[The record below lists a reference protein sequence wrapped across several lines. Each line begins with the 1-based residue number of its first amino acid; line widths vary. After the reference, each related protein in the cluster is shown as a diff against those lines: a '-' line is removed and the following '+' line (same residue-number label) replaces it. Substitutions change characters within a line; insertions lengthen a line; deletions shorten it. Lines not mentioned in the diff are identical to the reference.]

1 MTLYKEAEAYLNQ
14 VCGQVRWKK
23 AHGCIRQELTA
34 HIEDQA
40 AQYRKEG
47 LEEAEAWAKA
57 VAAMGD
63 PVETGA
69 LLDASYRPAPDW
81 PTLLLLA
88 GLVGA
93 GVLAQGLLLG
103 IDPDSRTLLGV
114 VLAIVG
120 FVGVYLADW
129 RQLKA
134 AAPVAWGFFLAL
146 ALWGLRWY
154 PALGT
159 LSWNALLFLP
169 MIYSLVL
176 WRLWGKGW
184 KGLLLAGL
192 AYGLPLA
199 GLIYHN
205 EYTLVLLLLFPGLGT
220 VTLALLLGCFQVD
233 KKKGLGLI
241 WGGTLTIIGVS
252 LALLSSRSHIKIRLW
267 ALLHPVQ
274 DPMGAGFLPLLQ
286 RELLSQAKLMGGGS
300 LTGPMAA
307 SIGPERALEIIR
319 QDAPLCY
326 LIHQYGWWTLILLLL
341 GAGYLLYRLFRG
353 VRKQGA
359 LLGKLLGY
367 PILMLLLA
375 QYAMALCSNL
385 GLYPYTA
392 PVLPFLSQGNAS
404 LVINGCLM
412 GLLLSVTDT
421 GRVQGSALL
430 QPGARAPERPYAA
443 S

>member
-114 VLAIVG
+114 LLAVGG
-120 FVGVYLADW
+120 FVGFYLADW

-134 AAPVAWGFFLAL
+134 AAPVAWGFLLAL
-146 ALWGLRWY
+146 ALGGLRQTS
-154 PALGT
+154 ALHI
-159 LSWNALLFLP
+159 LCWNAMLLFP
-169 MIYSLVL
+169 MVYGFLL
-176 WRLWGKGW
+176 WRLWGWGW

-199 GLIYHN
+199 GLMYHN
-205 EYTLVLLLLFPGLGT
+205 EYTLALLLLFPGLGT
-220 VTLALLLGCFQVD
+220 VTLALLLGCFQVN

-241 WGGTLTIIGVS
+241 WGGALAITGVG
-252 LALLSSRSHIKIRLW
+252 LALLASKTHIKIRLW
-267 ALLHPVQ
+267 ALLHPAQ
-274 DPMGAGFLPLLQ
+274 DPMGAGFMPLLQ
-286 RELLSQAKLMGGGS
+286 RELLRGARLMGPGG
-300 LTGPMAA
+300 LTGPMATA
-307 SIGPERALEIIR
+307 VGPERALEMIR
-319 QDAPLCY
+319 RETPLCY
-326 LIHQYGWWTLILLLL
+326 VIHQYGWWTLILLVL
-341 GAGYLLYRLFRG
+341 GAGYLLYRLSRG
-353 VRKQGA
+353 IRQQGA

-367 PILMLLLA
+367 PLLLLLVA
-375 QYAMALCSNL
+375 QYAMALCGNL
-385 GLYPYTA
+385 GLYPYTVPA
-392 PVLPFLSQGNAS
+392 LPFLSQGNAS

-430 QPGARAPERPYAA
+430 QVGTQAPERRSPVC
-443 S
+443 